1 MALVA
6 CLGCATAAPS
16 DDDDGPSGADA
27 AAGAPDA
34 RPGIPDAAP
43 GFPDARPLDTPDA
56 TPTGT
61 PDATPT
67 GAPDAM
73 TPPTGVCTAQAT
85 LACGDTA
92 SDSLLTATNSVSGH
106 ACTAID
112 TTLEDRIYSFV
123 APTTGSVTLTLDVT
137 IDDAFGDD
145 MDLYVLD
152 GTCNPTAC
160 LAHSALTGDDSV
172 TFTATAGRTY
182 FVVVELYAG
191 GVFTFLEYTLTAS
204 CP

>member
-27 AAGAPDA
+27 ATGAPDA
-34 RPGIPDAAP
+34 RPGTPDAAA
-43 GFPDARPLDTPDA
+43 GFPDARTLDPPDA

-67 GAPDAM
+67 STPDAM
-73 TPPTGVCTAQAT
+73 TPPTGVCTAELS
-85 LACGDTA
+85 LACGETK
-92 SDSLLTATNSVSGH
+92 SDSLLTAVNSVSGH
-106 ACTAID
+106 ACTSID
-112 TTLEDRIYSFV
+112 TTLEDRIFTFV
-123 APTTGSVTLTLDVT
+123 APTTGSVTLTLDIA

-152 GTCNPTAC
+152 GTCDPTAC

-182 FVVVELYAG
+182 FVVVELYATG
-191 GVFTFLEYTLTAS
+191 LLTFLEYSLAAS